1 MSRINNGAS
10 GRATATASSA
20 SEPDI
25 ELETNAEVDHE
36 VEDRDGRTAG
46 REPLPLVRYA
56 FVTAALSEGY
66 ALPEI
71 LEREG
76 LSEDDWE
83 EAEEHWVERLEES
96 AETDMQ
102 VHDELDRALAAA
114 RAQFARKVAP
124 LDTDVM
130 AFLTF
135 QRLLLA
141 APRPL
146 PFLREHE
153 LFFGDWLRLQ
163 EVWAER
169 LSADGETRASAAK
182 ALAEADSRALPAIEP
197 GPRVWPATS
206 GDGGKPARVAVRAM
220 VEGAGE
226 PVEQTTEW
234 GLAGLRGE
242 SSTEIDAPVPV
253 KAPESSFP
261 APAPAPVPA
270 PVPAP
275 APVPHR
281 SEELAPPMTDLPD
294 VFSAEMTLPP
304 STLEPLE
311 IAKNPLPFQPAKA
324 TASSSAPPRNHDVG
338 DSPSSAPVTA
348 PQRPV
353 PPPEEALPFRPN
365 PPDAHAHT
373 SAAMPASQAAPAE
386 QPAETTLEGPIIA
399 VEPALPFNPPGA
411 SGQARMDDKEPPAS
425 PLAGSPR
432 PSAPSLTLEQYAS
445 LCAELAVFP
454 TNAESIFAKYGLA
467 ALRDRL
473 TTDLVWQERLR
484 QDPASYRQWQES
496 YKQAHAYWLAT
507 AR

>member
-1 MSRINNGAS
+1 MSRINNGAP
-10 GRATATASSA
+10 GRASATASSA
-20 SEPDI
+20 SDPDI
-25 ELETNAEVDHE
+25 ELETDAEVDHD
-36 VEDRDGRTAG
+36 VVDRNGRTSG
-46 REPLPLVRYA
+46 REPLPLGRYA

-96 AETDMQ
+96 AETDLQ

-197 GPRVWPATS
+197 GPRVWPAAS
-206 GDGGKPARVAVRAM
+206 GDGGKPARVAARAM

-226 PVEQTTEW
+226 PVVQTIAW

-270 PVPAP
+270 PA
-275 APVPHR
+275 PHR

-311 IAKNPLPFQPAKA
+311 IAKNPLPFQPVKA

-348 PQRPV
+348 PQRAV

-373 SAAMPASQAAPAE
+373 SAPMPASQAAPAE
-386 QPAETTLEGPIIA
+386 QPAETTLEGPTIA

-411 SGQARMDDKEPPAS
+411 SGQARMDKAPVADP
-425 PLAGSPR
+425 PR
-432 PSAPSLTLEQYAS
+432 PSAPSLTLERYAS